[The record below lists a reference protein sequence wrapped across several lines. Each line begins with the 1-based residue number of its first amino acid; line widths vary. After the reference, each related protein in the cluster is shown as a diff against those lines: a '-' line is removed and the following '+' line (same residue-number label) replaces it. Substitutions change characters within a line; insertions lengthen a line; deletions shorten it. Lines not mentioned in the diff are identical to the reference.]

1 MNGGTKVMN
10 WFWMAIVL
18 AIVGT
23 IGILYFL
30 QAGSLHAQGVES
42 AEFREGQVFPTTVFP
57 GVDGGRPSSVA
68 DFRGN
73 KLILHIF
80 ASW

>member
-57 GVDGGRPSSVA
+57 RVDGGRPSSVA